1 MVVKIMWREY
11 DSRKH
16 TGPEDTRPKVLYLT
30 LSLINNENLKDSLGF
45 SFLFLKVEL
54 EYIFRG

>member
-1 MVVKIMWREY
+1 MWREY

-16 TGPEDTRPKVLYLT
+16 TGSEDTRHKVLYLT
-30 LSLINNENLKDSLGF
+30 LSLINNENVKESLGF

-54 EYIFRG
+54 EYIFSS